1 MLTCLLK
8 SFHLP
13 FNSHLQPLLH
23 IDFQQAS
30 LTEVKMN
37 QEVERHLALIPKHL
51 RQQGSS
57 PALASARH
65 EVKTTPL
72 FSSKVKAVLQDL
84 EAGAEVFSQYG
95 VLGIRLETYGNGPQS
110 GSSADSEPERN
121 RLIYGNIT
129 APWSAFI
136 CGSQG
141 SGKSHTLSCLLENAL
156 LSPSKTGTITNPLAA
171 IVFHYDKFTAF
182 ASTQLCEAAYLCSA
196 GIPVR
201 VLVSPSNFHA
211 MQRQYANLP
220 GIPASAPK
228 PKVVPMY
235 FREQHLNIAM
245 MKTLMGVGGGE
256 NNTPLYMEAS
266 KLIRYLPCARDTNF
280 CI

>member
-1 MLTCLLK
+1 M
-8 SFHLP
+8 
-13 FNSHLQPLLH
+13 
-23 IDFQQAS
+23 D
-30 LTEVKMN
+30 

-51 RQQGSS
+51 RQHGSS
-57 PALASARH
+57 SALASARLH

-72 FSSKVKAVLQDL
+72 FSSKVKTVLQDF

-110 GSSADSEPERN
+110 GSSADSEPEKY

-156 LSPSKTGTITNPLAA
+156 LSPSKAGTITNPLSA

-211 MQRQYANLP
+211 MQRLYANMP
-220 GIPASAPK
+220 GIPTSVPK

-235 FREQHLNIAM
+235 FREQHLNISM

-256 NNTPLYMEAS
+256 NGTPLYMEVS
-266 KLIRYLPCARDTNF
+266 KPSRCLPCSQDTNI